1 MDLASCGL
9 DRPTAAF
16 RRFDGL
22 LTHQFLMNIY
32 SSQFHL
38 LTERIFDR
46 LAARLSDEAARVIL
60 EVVLDRL
67 LLDNSL
73 GHLLLELLLL
83 LRLHRGLEFLYL
95 LGVLG
100 INGLIAFISLDDLG
114 LRRLISWLLGL
125 RRLPWL
131 LLLLR
136 FRLLWLLHRLWIV
149 FLYSFWLLRSR
160 RLSLLLLRL
169 WVMRLWLW
177 SRLNFGC
184 EGRKRLLWRIVFRV
198 DRLRL
203 GH

>member
-1 MDLASCGL
+1 
-9 DRPTAAF
+9 
-16 RRFDGL
+16 
-22 LTHQFLMNIY
+22 MNIY

-100 INGLIAFISLDDLG
+100 INRLVAFSSLDDLG

-136 FRLLWLLHRLWIV
+136 LRLLWLLHRLWSV

-177 SRLNFGC
+177 SRLNFGR